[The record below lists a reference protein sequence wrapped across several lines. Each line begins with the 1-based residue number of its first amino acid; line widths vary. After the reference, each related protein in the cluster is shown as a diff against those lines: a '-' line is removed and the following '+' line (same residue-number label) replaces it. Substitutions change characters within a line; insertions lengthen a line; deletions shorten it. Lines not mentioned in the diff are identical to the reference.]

1 MKANWSG
8 ASSRRYL
15 LSAFTDEADV
25 LAAVRDA
32 RARGLRVVDVYA
44 PHPVHG
50 LEAALGWRHSRLPW
64 VCFWAAVVGA
74 ALKLW
79 FEFWTMVVSWPV
91 NVGGKPWNSL
101 PAFVPVTFEVM
112 VLSAGLTTAAA
123 FLWRTKLRPGKKA
136 VTPAPRVTDD
146 EFVVIVEAADAGFDA
161 AALRRLFAAHNAL
174 WQEERVEEA
183 R

>member
-1 MKANWSG
+1 MNGNRSG
-8 ASSRRYL
+8 VQSRRYL
-15 LSAFTDEADV
+15 LSAFADEDDV
-25 LAAVRDA
+25 LAAVRAA

-44 PHPVHG
+44 PFAVHG
-50 LEAALGWRHSRLPW
+50 LEEALGWRPSRLPW
-64 VCFWAAVVGA
+64 VCFWTAVVGA

-123 FLWRTKLRPGKKA
+123 FLWRARLRPGKAA

-146 EFVVIVEAADAGFDA
+146 EFVVLVEATDAGFDA
-161 AALRRLFAAHNAL
+161 AAVRRLFAAHNAR
-174 WQEERVEEA
+174 WQEERIEEA
-183 R
+183 G